1 MSTQTIQT
9 RTISQ
14 EEIAAGIAAGRRLR
28 ALAVKSAFVSAYK
41 AVTQPVVS
49 LLTGSKTAHGA
60 AHPAAV

>member
-49 LLTGSKTAHGA
+49 LQIGRAH
-60 AHPAAV
+60 V